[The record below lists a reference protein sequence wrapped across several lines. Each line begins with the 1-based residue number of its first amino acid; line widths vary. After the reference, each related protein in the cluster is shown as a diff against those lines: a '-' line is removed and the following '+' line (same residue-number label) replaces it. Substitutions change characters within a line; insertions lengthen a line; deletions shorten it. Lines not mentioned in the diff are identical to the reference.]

1 MTSPQH
7 SSAINSHISRG
18 QQQRRPSSLHNSP
31 GPSRPTSPRVADHA
45 QQQQRRKSSHYPN
58 GSAVTT
64 TTSTSSSNNVVNR
77 GQLGMPPPYGAAT
90 QAGHQHRLHQ
100 QQPQRGLQQQQSH
113 VHQEQQR
120 QHHQSNGSPV
130 HRNSLSQMHFS
141 NNAKRQLQ
149 QPNSTTSSVSTNQR
163 QRQQQF
169 SRTYS
174 SDQKHTVGL
183 PAPGFSSR
191 LQMGTSQRSN

>member
-1 MTSPQH
+1 M
-7 SSAINSHISRG
+7 G
-18 QQQRRPSSLHNSP
+18 
-31 GPSRPTSPRVADHA
+31 
-45 QQQQRRKSSHYPN
+45 
-58 GSAVTT
+58 
-64 TTSTSSSNNVVNR
+64 VVNR
-77 GQLGMPPPYGAAT
+77 GQLGMPPPYAAAT
-90 QAGHQHRLHQ
+90 QAGHQ
-100 QQPQRGLQQQQSH
+100 
-113 VHQEQQR
+113 
-120 QHHQSNGSPV
+120 QSNGSPV

-149 QPNSTTSSVSTNQR
+149 QPNSTTSSVSSNQR

-174 SDQKHTVGL
+174 SDHTPTSKHTVGL